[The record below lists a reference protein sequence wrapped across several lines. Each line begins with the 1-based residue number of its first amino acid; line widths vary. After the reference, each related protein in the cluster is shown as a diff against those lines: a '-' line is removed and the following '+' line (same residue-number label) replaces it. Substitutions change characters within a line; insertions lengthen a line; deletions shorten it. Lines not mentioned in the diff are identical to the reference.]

1 MKSNI
6 LLQRHSRSDI
16 ALHWLNALCWLMLLL
31 TGIALIDHPALS
43 PFGGAYPAWVR
54 RVVGGGGALLGLH
67 VATGIVWVGIFALYL
82 ITNAKAATFFLRQV
96 FTVQPGDGIW
106 LVRKM
111 CHMGLGRK
119 LSSSLG
125 VSHELPPQGYYNA
138 GQKAF
143 AVVSVLLGLGI
154 VASGV
159 LLAAST
165 SLNAQQFP
173 VLVMLVPWAIAL
185 HHFSVGG
192 VLAGLLVH
200 IYMAAISP
208 DERPGLVSMF
218 TGTVPLDYAQHHHP
232 LWDTPELNRCRI
244 APRHTH
250 RNPTAE
256 KE

>member
-1 MKSNI
+1 MEKINDKSLPMVSDLTTCESTQQMLEKARKDGVVTAWDRAVDMKPCPIGVES
-6 LLQRHSRSDI
+6 
-16 ALHWLNALCWLMLLL
+16 ACC
-31 TGIALIDHPALS
+31 
-43 PFGGAYPAWVR
+43 
-54 RVVGGGGALLGLH
+54 
-67 VATGIVWVGIFALYL
+67 
-82 ITNAKAATFFLRQV
+82 
-96 FTVQPGDGIW
+96 
-106 LVRKM
+106 KM